1 MLRTDVAAG
10 KLRMPRW
17 IIAVALIL
25 AAALCGGVLLLALKW
40 PFSEQS
46 LTDSIHEIV
55 PGTVQIGK
63 FQDRIF
69 PHPGC
74 EAHEVTLT
82 RSSGP
87 GEAPLVRVQTIS
99 IQSRYVDLFLRP
111 GYVAR
116 IVLKGLRVQV
126 PPRGSGASSQDDLVA
141 HSATQSRTR
150 VGEIIADGALL
161 EIARQG
167 DRPPLKFEIHAL
179 TLKSVSRNTPFYY
192 SVALT
197 NAIPH
202 GEITS
207 QGRFGPWNESDPG
220 QTAVSGSYKF
230 QGADLSVFPGIAGM
244 LSSSDKFSGELAKIE
259 AGGTVEIP
267 DFTVKEA
274 NHRVPLQAR
283 YSATINAIHGDI
295 SLRRVE
301 ASLQDTT
308 LVASGDIVGHPG
320 KKGRFTSIRI
330 EARTGKVEDLLRLF
344 VRDPTPPLAGAIT
357 FGADVSIV
365 PEGRPFLREADL
377 RGQFAIAK
385 GVFVH
390 PDTQSRVNDLSR
402 RSRGE
407 IPGQQ
412 DAEVR
417 RNVSSNIKSDV
428 RLHDGVAMLT
438 NLSFLIP
445 GASAHMN
452 GTYNLLTGTV
462 NLHGTLKTE
471 AEISQTTTGLK
482 SILLKPLNPL
492 FKRKHAGADMPVE
505 LTGTYAKPHVG
516 VDFNPVRQLDK

>member
-230 QGADLSVFPGIAGM
+230 QG
-244 LSSSDKFSGELAKIE
+244 
-259 AGGTVEIP
+259 
-267 DFTVKEA
+267 
-274 NHRVPLQAR
+274 
-283 YSATINAIHGDI
+283 
-295 SLRRVE
+295 
-301 ASLQDTT
+301 
-308 LVASGDIVGHPG
+308 
-320 KKGRFTSIRI
+320 GRFICISRHCRNAFI
-330 EARTGKVEDLLRLF
+330 ER
-344 VRDPTPPLAGAIT
+344 
-357 FGADVSIV
+357 
-365 PEGRPFLREADL
+365 
-377 RGQFAIAK
+377 
-385 GVFVH
+385 
-390 PDTQSRVNDLSR
+390 
-402 RSRGE
+402 
-407 IPGQQ
+407 
-412 DAEVR
+412 
-417 RNVSSNIKSDV
+417 
-428 RLHDGVAMLT
+428 
-438 NLSFLIP
+438 
-445 GASAHMN
+445 
-452 GTYNLLTGTV
+452 
-462 NLHGTLKTE
+462 
-471 AEISQTTTGLK
+471 
-482 SILLKPLNPL
+482 
-492 FKRKHAGADMPVE
+492 
-505 LTGTYAKPHVG
+505 
-516 VDFNPVRQLDK
+516 